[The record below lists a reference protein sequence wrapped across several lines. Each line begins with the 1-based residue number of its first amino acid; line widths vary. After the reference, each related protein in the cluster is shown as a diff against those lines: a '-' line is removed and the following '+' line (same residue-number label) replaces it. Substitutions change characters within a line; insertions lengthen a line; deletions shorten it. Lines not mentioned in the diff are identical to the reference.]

1 MSYTRRNELRYSGDA
16 VFKDEDDT
24 FKTPLQS
31 VRRPP
36 VTDKNIKDE
45 YMRNAPTVPH
55 ILLVLSNIGLCLT
68 FGLGH
73 LRMSQ

>member
-1 MSYTRRNELRYSGDA
+1 MSYTRRNELRHSGDA

-24 FKTPLQS
+24 FTKPFQS
-31 VRRPP
+31 VGRPP
-36 VTDKNIKDE
+36 VTDKSIKDE
-45 YMRNAPTVPH
+45 YVRNAPSVPH
-55 ILLVLSNIGLCLT
+55 ILLALSNIGLCLT